1 MQQRELTRIKYR
13 RASDW
18 KPWPLHIAA
27 PTGRDIE
34 GMRAAYHEGSP
45 LGKRHELS
53 PVLFFT
59 FHRDFVW
66 YFDGEHSIVFAAIML
81 PDGTTWTY
89 RG

>member
-1 MQQRELTRIKYR
+1 
-13 RASDW
+13 
-18 KPWPLHIAA
+18 
-27 PTGRDIE
+27 
-34 GMRAAYHEGSP
+34 MRAAYYEGLS

-89 RG
+89 QG